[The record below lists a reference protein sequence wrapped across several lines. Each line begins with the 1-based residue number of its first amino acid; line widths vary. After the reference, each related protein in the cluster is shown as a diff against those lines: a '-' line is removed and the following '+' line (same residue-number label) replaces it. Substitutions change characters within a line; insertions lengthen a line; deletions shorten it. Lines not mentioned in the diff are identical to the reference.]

1 MQQTTSPTDLPQS
14 QSLDAVVTQAMQRHG
29 VPGVAV
35 GLLHDG
41 IEQSAGF
48 GVTNVAYPRPVDPD
62 TLFLIASISKT
73 ITATAVMRLTE
84 RGLLALDRPIRTYLP
99 DFRLADASVAE
110 RLTLRHLLTHP
121 GGWQELDRDI
131 DTRPGD
137 DALARLVDRMADQPQ
152 VRPLGATWSYSNNG
166 FSLIGRVIEV
176 VTGQTY
182 ETAITDLVLA
192 PLGMAHTFLFAADA
206 ITYNVAVGHERGA
219 RDMVVTRPYTVPR
232 CKTPAGG
239 VIASVRDMV
248 RYARFHLGDGT
259 TPDGERLLTRETLAL
274 MQRPQIVGGHA
285 EAEANGL
292 NWYLREVAG
301 IPVIGHEGRT
311 NSQWSTLMM
320 VPTRRFAV
328 VVLTNGGRG
337 YEVLHAVVRWAFGH
351 TLGLPAPPAWDRF
364 IDWVRTSLVG

>member
-1 MQQTTSPTDLPQS
+1 MQQTTRPPDLPQS
-14 QSLDAVVTQAMQRHG
+14 QSLDAVVTQAMQRHD

-41 IEQSAGF
+41 TAQTAGF
-48 GVTNVAYPRPVDPD
+48 GVTNVAYPRPVDAD
-62 TLFLIASISKT
+62 TLFLIASLTKT
-73 ITATAVMRLTE
+73 LTATAVMRLIE

-99 DFRLADASVAE
+99 DLRLADASVAE
-110 RLTLRHLLTHP
+110 RLTLRHLLTHT
-121 GGWQELDRDI
+121 GGWQELDRNI
-131 DTRPGD
+131 DTGPGD
-137 DALARLVDRMADQPQ
+137 DALARLVERMADQPQ

-182 ETAITDLVLA
+182 ERAITDLVLA
-192 PLGMAHTFLFAADA
+192 PLGMAHSFLCAEDA

-219 RDMVVTRPYTVPR
+219 QGVVVTRPYTVPR
-232 CKTPAGG
+232 CTTPAGG
-239 VIASVRDMV
+239 VIATVADLV

-274 MQRPQIVGGHA
+274 MQRPQVVGGHA

-292 NWYLREVAG
+292 NWYLRAVEG

-311 NSQWSTLMM
+311 NSQWSTLML
-320 VPTRRFAV
+320 VPARGFAV
-328 VVLTNGGRG
+328 VVLTNSGRG
-337 YEVLHAVVRWAFGH
+337 YEVLNAVVTWAFGH
-351 TLGLPAPPAWDRF
+351 ALGLPAPPAWERF
-364 IDWVRTSLVG
+364 IRWVRTSLVG